1 MKIFNLNAMKMGWFI
16 GDFDPSVFRT
26 SDFEVGYTTHK
37 QGEYRDP
44 HYHREAIEITLVISG
59 ELLLNE
65 QLFVAGD
72 IFIIDPYEVAAPSF
86 LTDVEVIVIKVPSV
100 PGDKYL
106 VEE

>member
-1 MKIFNLNAMKMGWFI
+1 MKTFKLDKMKMGWFI
-16 GDFDPSVFRT
+16 GDFEPSVVRT
-26 SDFEVGYTTHK
+26 RGFEVGYTTHK
-37 QGEYRDP
+37 KDEYRDP
-44 HYHREAIEITLVISG
+44 HYHREAVEITLVISG

-86 LTDVEVIVIKVPSV
+86 LTDVEVVVIKVPSV

-106 VEE
+106 VEK